1 MGWGCVLRPTPHL
14 SLDIRT
20 STPYN
25 PPMNTIAIL
34 LTGAAVSFTIGIH
47 ARLALDRYLEG
58 RRFARYMADEKKH
71 ADRLWN

>member
-25 PPMNTIAIL
+25 TPMTTVTIL
-34 LTGAAVSFTIGIH
+34 LAGAATSLAIGIIT
-47 ARLALDRYLEG
+47 LAVDRYLNH
-58 RRFARYMADEKKH
+58 RYMANEKKH
-71 ADRLWN
+71 IDRLWN